1 MTCHIIE
8 GKDWQTR
15 KPIRLTIR
23 EGRIFEVVEPEKV
36 TDDAPLIAP
45 GLIDLQVNG
54 YKGMDVNAPL
64 FDTRDIRRLT
74 ASLWETGVTTFYP
87 TVITNSEEVITRS
100 LRILARAC
108 REDVMVDTSVGGIHL
123 EGPFVSPEDG
133 PRGAHDRKW
142 VRPPDWEA
150 FCRWQ
155 EAAEGRIRLIT
166 LSPEWPD
173 SSRFIERCVT
183 SGVKVAIGHTAAT
196 PEQIREAVAAGAT
209 WSTHWGNGAHV
220 MLPRHPNYL
229 WEQLAADELW
239 TSFIADGHHLPDA
252 VIRVILRVK
261 GEKAVLVSDVVAL
274 GGMPPGQYQT
284 PVGGEVVLAPDNRL
298 HLAHDERL
306 LAGSACPLIDAVSRL
321 VVKGLAP
328 LETAWSMASV
338 SPARYM
344 GWSVDGKWRVGDSPD
359 IVQVIWA
366 DEGKALTVHSTYK
379 RGQLV
384 YQRVP

>member
-1 MTCHIIE
+1 MTRHVIE
-8 GKDWQTR
+8 GTDWWAGT
-15 KPIRLTIR
+15 PIRLTIQ
-23 EGRIFEVVEPEKV
+23 EGRILEVIKTEKPS
-36 TDDAPLIAP
+36 DDTLLIAP

-54 YKGMDVNAPL
+54 YKGADVNAAL
-64 FDTRDIRRLT
+64 FDTDDVRRLIV
-74 ASLWETGVTTFYP
+74 SLWETGVTTFFP
-87 TVITNSEEVITRS
+87 TVITNSDDAIARS

-108 REDVMVDTSVGGIHL
+108 REDAMVDASIGGIHL
-123 EGPFVSPEDG
+123 EGPFISPEDG
-133 PRGAHDRKW
+133 PRGAHDRQW

-173 SSRFIERCVT
+173 SARFIERCVA

-196 PEQIREAVAAGAT
+196 PEQIREAVSAGAT

-274 GGMPPGQYQT
+274 GGLPPGKYCT
-284 PVGGEVVLAPDNRL
+284 PVGGEVVLTPENRL
-298 HLAHDERL
+298 HLMHDERL

-321 VVKGLAP
+321 AARGLAP
-328 LETAWSMASV
+328 LTTAWEMASV

-344 GWSVDGKWRVGDSPD
+344 GWSVDGKWRLGASPD
-359 IVQVIWA
+359 IVMVSWGEE
-366 DEGKALTVHSTYK
+366 EGRLIVHTTYK
-379 RGQLV
+379 RGKLV
-384 YQRVP
+384 YRVP